1 MKAVSSPAQPAGG
14 HTTPADN
21 SCRQLSSVIRC
32 ADNFVLPFV
41 SYTLFTVVNFRCA
54 DLRLLFFPVHKAVF
68 TYNIETTLCCLV
80 SVYSRLVQSF
90 ASLVFRCALMSC
102 LLGCLLS
109 AVEKSKWIAMGRT
122 LGIIVIELDL
132 GWGYLLY
139 FITVMGG
146 QTTSIKIISN

>member
-1 MKAVSSPAQPAGG
+1 MLRQWTLNNAWSGSCVCDGVMAPCSAVVWPPGRHESSVQSCSACRWA
-14 HTTPADN
+14 HN
-21 SCRQLSSVIRC
+21 SCRQLCRQLSSVIRC

-90 ASLVFRCALMSC
+90 ASLVFRCAVMSC
-102 LLGCLLS
+102 LLSCLLS
-109 AVEKSKWIAMGRT
+109 AVEKWK
-122 LGIIVIELDL
+122 
-132 GWGYLLY
+132 
-139 FITVMGG
+139 
-146 QTTSIKIISN
+146 